1 MEEKNV
7 RKFKIYVEERTTA
20 DGRKF
25 NVYKTVTKN
34 GRMIDA
40 KFRKSVTKLP
50 TEKSWVTVPEG
61 ASNISTATEYP
72 VLWIS
77 EVSAIEP
84 ITGGGNAESEAKLTE
99 YFG

>member
-7 RKFKIYVEERTTA
+7 REFKIYVEEKQTS

-50 TEKSWVTVPEG
+50 TEKSVVVVPEG
-61 ASNISTATEYP
+61 AANISTATEYP
-72 VLWIS
+72 VLWIA
-77 EVSAIEP
+77 EVLAIKP
-84 ITGGGNAESEAKLTE
+84 ITGAGNAETEAKLTE